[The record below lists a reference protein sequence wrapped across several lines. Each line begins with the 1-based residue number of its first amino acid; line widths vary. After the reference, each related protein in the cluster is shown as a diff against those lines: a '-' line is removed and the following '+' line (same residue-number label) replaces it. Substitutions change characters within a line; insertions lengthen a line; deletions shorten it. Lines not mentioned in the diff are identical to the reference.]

1 MLEQSFDL
9 TTVLRIIV
17 DVFLVFVLYNIL
29 FIVVDLRKITRRIEG
44 ITEELET
51 VILKPLSLTDK
62 AIEWISNSLED
73 KGKHHKDKK
82 HSSK

>member
-1 MLEQSFDL
+1 MFDQSFDL
-9 TTVLRIIV
+9 ATVLRVIV
-17 DVFLVFVLYNIL
+17 DVFLVFVLYNAL

-62 AIEWISNSLED
+62 AIDWISKSLEH
-73 KGKHHKDKK
+73 KGKSHKEKK
-82 HSSK
+82 HSR